1 MGTEITIKE
10 AAKQLNISE
19 QRIRTLCRNNELSA
33 RKIGSSWLTIIWIK
47 NFSQSGGGSSS
58 LLCQQKAT
66 CCP

>member
-33 RKIGSSWLTIIWIK
+33 RKIGSSWVINSESL
-47 NFSQSGGGSSS
+47 QSYGVGYTG
-58 LLCQQKAT
+58 
-66 CCP
+66 